1 MRKRTIPA
9 HIFGNNEKIRHNDL
23 DSQILSGESGGGC
36 NMLIFRQLFD
46 AQSWTYS
53 YLLGDSVSGEA
64 ILIDPVF
71 EQAARDAALIHELG
85 LRLVA
90 TVDTHAHADHVT
102 GAWLL
107 KKRLGSKIAI
117 SAASGAQGADMHLKE
132 GDRVAFGRRYIT
144 ARATPGHTNGCMS
157 FVLDDES
164 RAFTGDAL
172 LIRGCGRT
180 DFQQGSAHRLYQSI
194 KTKIFTLPDNCLLF
208 PGHDYRGLT
217 MTSVGEEKAYNPRL
231 GGNIS
236 EDDFA
241 GYMEH
246 LGLPHPRQIDVAV
259 PANNVCGRPVDESHL
274 LDQPAWAPLRF
285 TFAGFWEI
293 DPAWVEEH
301 ASEVQIVDVRS
312 EQEYEGPLGHIE
324 GSLLLPLATL
334 AQRADEL
341 GKDKPVITVCRSG
354 ARSAQAIA
362 ILKKAG
368 IEEVANLA
376 GGMLRWRAQNL
387 PVSGGARD

>member
-1 MRKRTIPA
+1 
-9 HIFGNNEKIRHNDL
+9 
-23 DSQILSGESGGGC
+23 
-36 NMLIFRQLFD
+36 MLIFRQLFD
-46 AQSWTYS
+46 APSWTYS
-53 YLLGDSVSGEA
+53 YLLGDSETGEA

-85 LRLVA
+85 LKLVA

-117 SAASGAQGADMHLKE
+117 SEASGAEGADIELKD
-132 GDRVAFGRRYIT
+132 GDRVAFGRRYLT

-180 DFQQGSAHRLYQSI
+180 DFQQGSAHRLFQSI
-194 KTKIFTLPDNCLLF
+194 KTKIFSLPDNCLLF
-208 PGHDYRGLT
+208 PAHDYRGLT

-231 GGNIS
+231 GGSIS
-236 EDDFA
+236 EEDFA

-246 LGLPHPRQIDVAV
+246 LGLPHPRQIDVAL
-259 PANNVCGRPVDESHL
+259 PANNVCGRPADESHL
-274 LDQPAWAPLRF
+274 LDQPTWAPLRF

-293 DPAWVEEH
+293 DPTWVEEH
-301 ASEVQIVDVRS
+301 ASEVQIADVRA
-312 EQEYEGPLGHIE
+312 EDEFEGPLGHIE
-324 GSLLLPLATL
+324 GARLLPLAEL
-334 AQRADEL
+334 AQKANEL
-341 GKDKPVITVCRSG
+341 SKDKPVITVCRSG

-368 IEEVANLA
+368 FEEVANMA
-376 GGMLRWRAQNL
+376 GGMLRWRDHNL
-387 PVSGGARD
+387 PVQGGARD